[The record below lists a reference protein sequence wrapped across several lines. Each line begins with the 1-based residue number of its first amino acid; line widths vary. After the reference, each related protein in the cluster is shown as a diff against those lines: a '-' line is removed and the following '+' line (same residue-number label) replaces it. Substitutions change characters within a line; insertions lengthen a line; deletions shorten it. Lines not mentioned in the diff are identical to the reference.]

1 MISKYQNCNLK
12 LAESLL
18 ENLLSLEATRMSNY
32 PSLEELLE
40 NQFFSNAIGSIS
52 KDSNGRKQYLKF
64 SASTKE
70 SLAKHKSDFESRLL
84 EDHKKVMINNLRYL
98 RIRQAHHGRFQL
110 VDRYNSM
117 PLIAH
122 C

>member
-1 MISKYQNCNLK
+1 MSKLQFTG
-12 LAESLL
+12 SLL

-32 PSLEELLE
+32 PTLEELLE

-52 KDSNGRKQYLKF
+52 KDSHGRKQYLKF

-84 EDHKKVMINNLRYL
+84 EDHKKVIIYNN
-98 RIRQAHHGRFQL
+98 I
-110 VDRYNSM
+110 
-117 PLIAH
+117 
-122 C
+122 